1 MTLTETATFT
11 KKLLI
16 LSAVLL
22 VILIVG
28 GFGYQ
33 AYRKYQLSQIPPV
46 EEKPD
51 VKWGIL
57 PKTNLP
63 VSGVSSSNYSYTLDT
78 TTGSVPKDLPKLIK
92 VYFVPKLGTT
102 LLSADKAK
110 DLASSFKFTN
120 GPQML
125 SETKYRFTDDTGGTF
140 TVDLSSGNFKY
151 KRVLATDSALLQDE
165 FIADDSKISTDF
177 KNFLNSKDLLKD
189 QLKNGRS
196 KVLYDKFPQTENLSA
211 TISLWQEDVDKLE
224 IITDKFT
231 TGLIKGVMT
240 KFQNELQKFLELDYT
255 FWQVDQTNFS
265 TYPIKTGDVA
275 FAELQAGQSAV
286 VIEPLKPRVS
296 ITKVSLAY
304 FLSEDYP
311 QYLQP
316 VYLFEGD
323 HFAAMLPAII
333 DTYLQK

>member
-1 MTLTETATFT
+1 MVF
-11 KKLLI
+11 
-16 LSAVLL
+16 L
-22 VILIVG
+22 VILIIG

-33 AYRKYQLSQIPPV
+33 AFRKYQQSKIPPI

-57 PKTNLP
+57 PKPNLP
-63 VSGVSSSNYSYTLDT
+63 VSSVASSSYSYTLDT

-92 VYFVPKLGTT
+92 VYFIPKLGTT

-125 SETKYRFTDDTGGTF
+125 SETKYRFSDDTGGEF

-151 KRVLATDSALLQDE
+151 KRVLATDSASLQDE
-165 FIADDSKISTDF
+165 FIADDSNISTDF
-177 KNFLNSKDLLKD
+177 KNFLNGKDLLKD
-189 QLKNGRS
+189 QLRDGRS
-196 KVLYDKFPQTENLSA
+196 KVLYDRFPQKESLTA
-211 TISLWQEDVDKLE
+211 TISLWQEDIDNLE

-231 TGLIKGVMT
+231 TGLIKGVVT
-240 KFQNELQKFLELDYT
+240 KFKDELQKFLELDFT
-255 FWQVDQTNFS
+255 FWQIDKSNFS
-265 TYPIKTGDVA
+265 TYPIKTADVA
-275 FAELQAGQSAV
+275 FDELQTGQSAV
-286 VIEPLKPRVS
+286 VLEPLKPQVS

-304 FLSEDYP
+304 LLSENYP

-323 HFAAMLPAII
+323 HFTAMLPAII